1 MYEYI
6 VSDTLWPLRVL
17 FYISLTLCD
26 FWNLRFFKPV
36 VPSFC
41 ISDKLTGIHIQ
52 MLNLVAT
59 AYPIVLVIITCILM
73 ELHARNCRI
82 IHILWKPFSIILN
95 KTNTTAVTG
104 DAVIQAFASFILL
117 SASTLLYNTMA
128 ALKKSLVYQSSDCS
142 LYREVV
148 FSDPTVAWLSHRH
161 LCYVVVVFVQFVL
174 LFLIPS
180 LLLCLYPTAG
190 ISRGV

>member
-41 ISDKLTGIHIQ
+41 VSDKLTGIHIQ

-82 IHILWKPFSIILN
+82 IHIL
-95 KTNTTAVTG
+95 
-104 DAVIQAFASFILL
+104 
-117 SASTLLYNTMA
+117 
-128 ALKKSLVYQSSDCS
+128 
-142 LYREVV
+142 
-148 FSDPTVAWLSHRH
+148 
-161 LCYVVVVFVQFVL
+161 
-174 LFLIPS
+174 
-180 LLLCLYPTAG
+180 
-190 ISRGV
+190 